1 MKSIIIAL
9 SILMGLTSD
18 LGKVYDY
25 DKAWSEVE
33 KYINEGLP
41 KSALEKVEEIHKM
54 ALADKNDPQLIKS
67 VIYLSRLTIQ
77 SDEKGIESSIEKL
90 ESVVKTANAPAKQI
104 TASYLAELYQRYFDN
119 YRWEISQRSELAG
132 DKSTDFRTWSTQQF
146 LTTIETWYLLSLEDK
161 KAVDV
166 SVENFKLVLNKYD
179 REAISFRPTIY
190 EVLADRAFTFF
201 NNYDSSSNENS
212 QSFQV
217 SEFWYFED
225 IEVFSKKEI
234 ITTDKSSATYKM
246 LRLYQDI
253 LRTQIENK
261 NKLAAADYDLKR
273 LEYVFGQSTL
283 ENKEDLYK
291 KSLENL
297 AEKNLDID
305 FYTEIIERI
314 ASQLRSKTDDSLS
327 NVKTIALCEAAIKK
341 YPNSVGAAKCQNIIN
356 DIKKPSIQLFAEQV
370 YPSKNHIL
378 LAIDYNNVSNA
389 ILETVKLEKDFFDFN
404 QRRNQDE
411 IVNYLKNAKKVT
423 TQKQVLK
430 SSPSFKTQ
438 RMELSHTNLP
448 YGTYATI
455 VRSTDKSNEVFQYV
469 VFHISD
475 LAYTSYMANEK
486 RTIIVGDRKSGKA
499 VKGANVTL
507 YYQQYNPASRKNENI
522 KSEKYTTDDHGKV
535 VVNGLVDK
543 NTKVV
548 IEYKKDIL
556 DLNQYHYNYNRYTPE
571 PYKFAEIFT
580 DRAIYRP
587 GQTVFFKAILL
598 ENDENHV
605 PSILANKNVNIT
617 FKDANY
623 QEISKLSVKSNEF
636 GSVNGSF
643 TIPLGKLNGNFTIEV
658 GSNIGINGQKS
669 IQVEEYKRPTFEV
682 KNDVITGEY
691 KVNDNIKVTGTALT
705 LAGTNVDGAIVKYKV
720 VRSARFPGWGW
731 YWRMPYQSAEFIVA
745 EGETTTDGE
754 GKYAFE
760 FQAIPD
766 LKIGKKDQPVFHYNI
781 QVDVVDQRGETRS
794 TSASASVGYTAFS
807 LSSNVQKEIDLADIK
822 PLKVTATSTNGQ
834 TIQTKGNIKISQL
847 QEPKTVQISKYW
859 DGKVDI
865 PLPRS
870 ISDKYF
876 PQYPVLADRDFT
888 SWTVA
893 KQVFSGEFNTN
904 DSIQIKSALK
914 AGVYKV
920 ELEATDKYG
929 EKVSS
934 ENYMVVTD
942 FGKGAFPKSDFLFT
956 KANHKVLEPGANFD
970 LTFGTNE
977 KSLTVHTIIEKDG
990 RILFEKSQEINK
1002 KGTIT
1007 LPIIENH
1014 RGGINVKTTYI
1025 IQNRT
1030 FQNDYHIDVPW
1041 SNKQLQIT
1049 YETFRDKTLPG
1060 AKEEYRIKIK
1070 GLKQDKVAAEMV
1082 AAMYDASL
1090 DQFVNNSWRTEFY
1103 PSSYAQINVEVPG
1116 FNLVQG
1122 QYYYYGNDNVV
1133 SVKQLL
1139 FPSLLPLIDNYGYYG
1154 GGRGEVMMRSSR
1166 SESKYA
1172 LPTKN
1177 VNDVAASAS
1186 DSGILLDE
1194 VAVKQYKVPLIEMDN
1209 QVITN
1214 DKKPVVDISPRK
1226 NLKETVFFFPE
1237 LKTDAEGNII
1247 LAFTI
1252 NEALTKWKLMSFAHT
1267 KDLMTGYDERF
1278 VQTQKNL
1285 MVFPNAPRFVRD
1297 GDVISLSA
1305 KVSNLSETSLT
1316 GQARLQLF
1324 DAITMTDITNE
1335 LVKSESNV
1343 NFDIEKGR
1351 SQGLSWELIIPNTK
1365 YQAITYR
1372 ITAQAGDH
1380 TDGEENTIPVMTN
1393 SMLVTESMPMWIK
1406 GKDTK
1411 TFTFNAF
1418 KNNVSP
1424 TKKDFRFTV
1433 EYTSNPVWY
1442 AIQALPYMNNTNN
1455 FSTQVVVDNFYANA
1469 LASKIA
1475 NAHPKIKAIFD
1486 QWRTK
1491 DKDALLSNLSKNE
1504 ELKSALL
1511 EETPWV
1517 RQALSEAEQKR
1528 NIAILFDLNKL
1539 ADEKATVIQKLK
1551 ERQLTNGGFSWLT
1564 GGRDDVYTTQN
1575 VLENIG
1581 HLYHLGALEINDPE
1595 LTTLTSNALR
1605 YMDDELVIRYTKL
1618 QEYIK
1623 RYGGNINDDHLDEL
1637 SVHYLY
1643 VKTFFKHVNATP
1655 TSKEA
1660 RDYYY
1665 GQAKKY
1671 WLKRGLYTQAMIG
1684 LILHR
1689 NNDNTA
1695 KSIVKSLREK
1705 SFSNDELG
1713 MYWNE
1718 GNGFYWHQLP
1728 IERHALMIELFSE
1741 VELKKDEAD
1750 KMKIWL
1756 LKNKQTNHWK
1766 TSKST
1771 SAAIYALLLQGETG
1785 DISQWVTESVQPVIT
1800 VGKEVLNTDA
1810 RNTEAGT
1817 GYIKKTYRADN
1828 FSKDLA
1834 TIKIK
1839 NDNTSVAWGAAY
1851 YQYFEQLDK
1860 IKTFADTP
1868 LKINKKLY
1876 KVVASGK
1883 GDELVE
1889 IKENTNLKPGD
1900 KLKVRIELVV
1910 DRQMEYVH
1918 MKDMRASGLEP
1929 TNVISEY
1936 KYQGQLGYYETT
1948 KDLAT
1953 HFYFSY
1959 LPKGTFVFEYPLTV
1973 VHKGDFSGGIT
1984 SIECMYAPEFSSHS
1998 EGIRVKVK

>member
-18 LGKVYDY
+18 LGQAYDY
-25 DKAWSEVE
+25 DKAWLEVE

-54 ALADKNDPQLIKS
+54 ALNDKNDPQIVKS
-67 VIYLSRLTIQ
+67 VVYLTRLTIQ
-77 SDEKGIESSIEKL
+77 SDEKGIEASIEKL
-90 ESVVKTANAPAKQI
+90 ESVVKSANAPTKQI

-119 YRWEISQRSELAG
+119 YRWEISQRSELTG
-132 DKSTDFRTWSTQQF
+132 EKSIDFRTWSTQQF
-146 LTTIETWYLLSLEDK
+146 LTTIESWYLFSLEDK
-161 KAVDV
+161 KAVNV
-166 SVENFKLVLNKYD
+166 PVESFKIVINKYD
-179 REAISFRPTIY
+179 AEAVIFRPTIY

-201 NNYDSSSNENS
+201 NNYDSYSNENS

-217 SEFWYFED
+217 SESWYFED
-225 IEVFSKKEI
+225 AETFSKKDI
-234 ITTDKSSATYKM
+234 ITTDISSAKYKM

-253 LRTQIENK
+253 LSTQIENK
-261 NKLAAADYDLKR
+261 NKLAAADHDLKR
-273 LEYVFGQSTL
+273 LEYVYSQSTL
-283 ENKEDLYK
+283 EKKQELYK

-297 AEKNLDID
+297 AEENVDID
-305 FYTEIIERI
+305 FYTEII
-314 ASQLRSKTDDSLS
+314 AVLANQMRSETEDSLS
-327 NVKTIALCEAAIKK
+327 NVKTISLCETAIKK
-341 YPNSVGAAKCQNIIN
+341 YPNSTGAAKCQNIIN
-356 DIKKPSIQLFAEQV
+356 DIKKPSLQIFAEQV
-370 YPSKNHIL
+370 YPTKNHIL
-378 LAIDYNNVSNA
+378 LAIDYNNVSNVT
-389 ILETVKLEKDFFDFN
+389 LETVKLDKDFFNFN

-423 TQKQVLK
+423 TQKHVLK
-430 SSPSFKTQ
+430 PSPSLKSQ
-438 RMELSHTNLP
+438 RMELSHNNLP
-448 YGTYATI
+448 YGSYAAI
-455 VRSTDKSNEVFQYV
+455 VRSTDKNKEVFQYV
-469 VFHISD
+469 VFHVSD
-475 LAYTSYMANEK
+475 LAYTSYMSNEA
-486 RTIIVGDRKSGKA
+486 RTFIVSDRISGKA

-507 YYQQYNPASRKNENI
+507 YYQQYNPSSRKNENI
-522 KSEKYTTDDHGKV
+522 KSEKYTTDNNGKV
-535 VVNGLVDK
+535 KVNGLTDK

-598 ENDENHV
+598 ENDQNQV
-605 PSILANKNVNIT
+605 PSILPNKNVDVN

-623 QEISKLSVKSNEF
+623 QEISNLSLKSNEF

-669 IQVEEYKRPTFEV
+669 IQIEEYKRPTFEV
-682 KNDVITGEY
+682 KADAITGEY
-691 KVNDNIKVTGTALT
+691 KVNDNIKVTGSALT

-745 EGETTTDGE
+745 EGDTTTDGE
-754 GKYAFE
+754 GKYTFE

-766 LKIGKKDQPVFHYNI
+766 LKIAKKDQPVFNYNI

-794 TSASASVGYTAFS
+794 TSATASVGYTAFS
-807 LSSNVQKEIDLADIK
+807 LSSNVQKDIDLADIK

-834 TIQTKGNIKISQL
+834 TIQSKGNVKISQL

-865 PLPRS
+865 PLLRS
-870 ISDKYF
+870 ISDKHF

-888 SWTVA
+888 SWPVS

-914 AGVYKV
+914 AGVYKIK
-920 ELEATDKYG
+920 LEATDKYG

-942 FGKGAFPKSDFLFT
+942 FGKGVFPKSDFLFT
-956 KANHKVLEPGANFD
+956 KVNNKVLEPGASFD

-990 RILFEKSQEINK
+990 RILLEKSQEVNK

-1007 LPIIENH
+1007 LPITENH

-1090 DQFVNNSWRTEFY
+1090 DQFIANSWRTDFY
-1103 PSSYAQINVEVPG
+1103 PNSYAQLNIEVPG
-1116 FNLVQG
+1116 FNLIQG
-1122 QYYYYGNDNVV
+1122 QYYYYGNDNMV

-1139 FPSLLPLIDNYGYYG
+1139 YPSLFPLIDNYGYYG
-1154 GGRGEVMMRSSR
+1154 GGRGEVMMRSSM
-1166 SESKYA
+1166 SEGMPA
-1172 LPTKN
+1172 P
-1177 VNDVAASAS
+1177 AAMM
-1186 DSGILLDE
+1186 DE
-1194 VAVKQYKVPLIEMDN
+1194 VASKQAVDAEAGNVLTKDN
-1209 QVITN
+1209 TTQGDTKITSN
-1214 DKKPVVDISPRK
+1214 EQPILVRK

-1297 GDVISLSA
+1297 GDVISFSA
-1305 KVSNLSETSLT
+1305 KVSNLSETSLK

-1335 LVKSESNV
+1335 VVKSGSNV
-1343 NFDIEKGR
+1343 SFDIEKGR
-1351 SQGLSWELIIPNTK
+1351 TQGLAWDLVIPNTK

-1380 TDGEENTIPVMTN
+1380 TDGEENTIPVVTN

-1406 GKDTK
+1406 GKETK
-1411 TFTFNAF
+1411 SFTFNAF

-1442 AIQALPYMNNTNN
+1442 AIQALPYMNTTNN
-1455 FSTQVVVDNFYANA
+1455 FSTQAVVDKFYANA

-1475 NAHPKIKAIFD
+1475 NSHPKIKAVFD
-1486 QWRTK
+1486 QWSSR

-1539 ADEKATVIQKLK
+1539 AGEKANVIQKLK

-1595 LTTLTSNALR
+1595 LTTLTANALR

-1655 TSKEA
+1655 ASKEA
-1660 RDYYY
+1660 REYYY

-1689 NNDNTA
+1689 NDDNTA

-1800 VGKEVLNTDA
+1800 VGKEVINTDA

-1817 GYIKKTYRADN
+1817 GYIKKTYIADN
-1828 FSKDLA
+1828 FNKDLA

-1889 IKENTNLKPGD
+1889 VKENTNLKPGD

-1910 DRQMEYVH
+1910 DRQMEYVQ
-1918 MKDMRASGLEP
+1918 MKDMRSSGLEP

-1936 KYQGQLGYYETT
+1936 KYQSQLGYYETT

>member
-1 MKSIIIAL
+1 
-9 SILMGLTSD
+9 MGLTSN
-18 LGKVYDY
+18 LEKPYDY
-25 DKAWSEVE
+25 DKAWLQVE

-41 KSALEKVEEIHKM
+41 KSALEKVEEIQKI
-54 ALADKNDPQLIKS
+54 AIGEKNDPQLVKS
-67 VIYLSRLTIQ
+67 VIYLTRLTIQ
-77 SDEKGIESSIEKL
+77 SDEKGIESSIDKL
-90 ESVVKTANAPAKQI
+90 ESIVRSAETPVKQI

-119 YRWEISQRSELAG
+119 YRWEISQRSELTG
-132 DKSTDFRTWSTQQF
+132 DKSADFRTWSTQQF
-146 LTTIETWYLLSLEDK
+146 LSTIESWYLFSLEDK
-161 KAVDV
+161 KAINVP
-166 SVENFKLVLNKYD
+166 VENFKLVLNKYD
-179 REAISFRPTIY
+179 AEAINFRPTIY

-201 NNYDSSSNENS
+201 NNYDSYSNENS

-217 SEFWYFED
+217 SESWYFDDAET
-225 IEVFSKKEI
+225 FSKKEI
-234 ITTDKSSATYKM
+234 ITTDKFSAKYKM

-273 LEYVFGQSTL
+273 LEYVYSQSTL
-283 ENKEDLYK
+283 DNKQELYK
-291 KSLENL
+291 KSLANL
-297 AEKNLDID
+297 AEKNADID
-305 FYTEIIERI
+305 FYTEII
-314 ASQLRSKTDDSLS
+314 AVFAYHQRSETEDSLS
-327 NVKTIALCEAAIKK
+327 NVKTIALCETAIKK

-356 DIKKPSIQLFAEQV
+356 EIKKPTIQLFAEQV
-370 YPSKNHIL
+370 YPTKNHIL
-378 LAIDYNNVSNA
+378 FAIDYNNVSKVT
-389 ILETVKLEKDFFDFN
+389 LETVKLNKDFFDFN

-411 IVNYLKNAKKVT
+411 IVNYLKKAKKVT
-423 TQKQVLK
+423 TQKNALK
-430 SSPSFKTQ
+430 PSALFKTQ
-438 RMELSHTNLP
+438 RMELSHVNLP
-448 YGTYATI
+448 FGQYAAI
-455 VRSTDKSNEVFQYV
+455 VKSTDKGNEVFQYV
-469 VFHISD
+469 VFHVSD
-475 LAYTSYMANEK
+475 LAYTSYMSNEK
-486 RTIIVGDRKSGKA
+486 RTIIVVDRTSGKA
-499 VKGANVTL
+499 LKGANVTL

-522 KSEKYTTDDHGKV
+522 KSEKYTTDATGKV
-535 VVNGLVDK
+535 FVKGITDK

-556 DLNQYHYNYNRYTPE
+556 DLNQYHYNYKRYAPE

-587 GQTVFFKAILL
+587 GQTVYFKAILL
-598 ENDENHV
+598 ENDENQV
-605 PSILANKNVNIT
+605 PSILANKNVEVI

-623 QEISKLSVKSNEF
+623 QEISKLSLKSNEF

-643 TIPLGKLNGNFTIEV
+643 TIPLGKLNGNFTLEV
-658 GSNIGINGQKS
+658 ASNLGLNGQKS
-669 IQVEEYKRPTFEV
+669 IQIEEYKRPTFEV
-682 KNDVITGEY
+682 KNDAIIGEY
-691 KVNDNIKVTGTALT
+691 KVNDQIKVTGTALT

-720 VRSARFPGWGW
+720 VRSARFPSWGW
-731 YWRMPYQSAEFIVA
+731 YWRMPYQSAEFIVT

-766 LKIGKKDQPVFHYNI
+766 LKIAKKDQPVFNYNI

-794 TSASASVGYTAFS
+794 SSATASVGYAAFS

-834 TIQTKGNIKISQL
+834 TIETKGILKISQL
-847 QEPKTVQISKYW
+847 QEPKAVQIMKYW

-870 ISDKYF
+870 ISDKHF
-876 PQYPVLADRDFT
+876 PQYPLLADRDFT
-888 SWTVA
+888 SWPVA

-904 DSIQIKSALK
+904 DSILIKSELN

-920 ELEATDKYG
+920 ELEAIDKYG

-942 FGKGAFPKSDFLFT
+942 FAKGAFPKSDFLFT
-956 KANHKVLEPGANFD
+956 KVNNKILEPGASFD

-990 RILFEKSQEINK
+990 RILLEKSLEINK
-1002 KGTIT
+1002 KGAIS
-1007 LPIIENH
+1007 LPITENY
-1014 RGGINVKTTYI
+1014 RGGVHVKTTYV

-1049 YETFRDKTLPG
+1049 FETFRDKTLPG

-1090 DQFVNNSWRTEFY
+1090 DQYINNSWRTDFY
-1103 PSSYAQINVEVPG
+1103 PNSYAQLNLEVPG

-1122 QYYYYGNDNVV
+1122 QYYYYGNDNMVN
-1133 SVKQLL
+1133 VKHLL
-1139 FPSLLPLIDNYGYYG
+1139 YPSLFPLIDNYGYYG
-1154 GGRGEVMMRSSR
+1154 GGRGEIMMRSSK
-1166 SESKYA
+1166 SESTTAYA
-1172 LPTKN
+1172 PMMDGMASNQAVDSEEENAQAKNQTTQGDTKIIP
-1177 VNDVAASAS
+1177 A
-1186 DSGILLDE
+1186 E
-1194 VAVKQYKVPLIEMDN
+1194 QPPL
-1209 QVITN
+1209 V
-1214 DKKPVVDISPRK
+1214 RK

-1247 LAFTI
+1247 LSFTI

-1297 GDVISLSA
+1297 GDVISISA
-1305 KVSNLSETSLT
+1305 KVSNLSESLLT

-1324 DAITMTDITNE
+1324 DAITMTDITKE
-1335 LVKSESNV
+1335 LVKSGSNIS
-1343 NFDIEKGR
+1343 FDIEKSR
-1351 SQGLSWELIIPNTK
+1351 SQGLSWEIIIPNTK

-1380 TDGEENTIPVMTN
+1380 TDGEENTIPVVTN

-1418 KNNVSP
+1418 KNNLSS

-1442 AIQALPYMNNTNN
+1442 AIQALPYMNSTNSI
-1455 FSTQVVVDNFYANA
+1455 STQAVVDKLYANA

-1475 NAHPKIKAIFD
+1475 NAHPKIKAVFD
-1486 QWRTK
+1486 QWNSK
-1491 DKDALLSNLSKNE
+1491 EKNALLSNLSKNE

-1539 ADEKATVIQKLK
+1539 ADEKTAVIEKLK
-1551 ERQLTNGGFSWLT
+1551 ERQLTNGGFPWFT

-1575 VLENIG
+1575 ILENIG
-1581 HLYHLGALEINDPE
+1581 HLYHLGALEIKDP
-1595 LTTLTSNALR
+1595 TLTAMTANALR
-1605 YMDDELVIRYTKL
+1605 YMDDELVIKYTKL
-1618 QEYIK
+1618 QENIK
-1623 RYGGNINDDHLDEL
+1623 RYGGNINDDHLDDL

-1643 VKTFFKHVNATP
+1643 IKTFFKHVNATP
-1655 TSKEA
+1655 ASKEA
-1660 RDYYY
+1660 RAYYY

-1689 NNDNTA
+1689 NEDNTA

-1785 DISQWVTESVQPVIT
+1785 NISQWVTESVQPVIT
-1800 VGKEVLNTDA
+1800 VGKEVLDTDV

-1817 GYIKKTYRADN
+1817 GYIKKTYVADN
-1828 FSKDLA
+1828 FNKDMA

-1889 IKENTNLKPGD
+1889 VKENTNLKPGD
-1900 KLKVRIELVV
+1900 KLKVRIELIV

-1984 SIECMYAPEFSSHS
+1984 SIESMYAPEFSSHS
-1998 EGIRVKVK
+1998 EGIRVKVR

>member
-18 LGKVYDY
+18 LGQAYDY
-25 DKAWSEVE
+25 EKAWLEVE
-33 KYINEGLP
+33 KNINEGLP

-54 ALADKNDPQLIKS
+54 ALSDKNDPQLVKS
-67 VIYLSRLTIQ
+67 VVYLTRLTIQ
-77 SDEKGIESSIEKL
+77 SDEKGIEASIEKL
-90 ESVVKTANAPAKQI
+90 ESVVKSANAPTKQI

-119 YRWEISQRSELAG
+119 YRWEISQRSELTG
-132 DKSTDFRTWSTQQF
+132 EKSADFRTWSTQQF
-146 LTTIETWYLLSLEDK
+146 LTTIESWYLFSLEDK

-166 SVENFKLVLNKYD
+166 PVETFKIVLNKYD
-179 REAISFRPTIY
+179 AEAITFRPTVY

-201 NNYDSSSNENS
+201 NNYDSYSNENS

-217 SEFWYFED
+217 SDSWYFADAES
-225 IEVFSKKEI
+225 FTKKDI
-234 ITTDKSSATYKM
+234 ITTDKSSAKYKM

-253 LRTQIENK
+253 LSTQIENK

-273 LEYVFGQSTL
+273 LEYVNSQSTL
-283 ENKEDLYK
+283 ENKQGLYK

-297 AEKNLDID
+297 AEKNDDID
-305 FYTEIIERI
+305 FYTEIV
-314 ASQLRSKTDDSLS
+314 AVLANQLRGEIEDSLS

-341 YPNSVGAAKCQNIIN
+341 YPNSIGAAKCQNIIN
-356 DIKKPSIQLFAEQV
+356 EIKKPYLQIFAEQV
-370 YPSKNHIL
+370 YPSKNQIL
-378 LAIDYNNVSNA
+378 LAIDYNNVSNVT
-389 ILETVKLEKDFFDFN
+389 LETVKLDKDFFDFN

-411 IVNYLKNAKKVT
+411 IVNYLKNAKKAT

-430 SSPSFKTQ
+430 PSPSLKSQ
-438 RMELSHTNLP
+438 RMELNQSNLP
-448 YGTYATI
+448 YGSYAAI
-455 VRSTDKSNEVFQYV
+455 VRSTDKNKEVFQYV

-475 LAYTSYMANEK
+475 LAYTSFMANEN
-486 RTIIVGDRKSGKA
+486 RTIIVSDRTSGKA
-499 VKGANVTL
+499 IKGANVTL
-507 YYQQYNPASRKNENI
+507 YYQQYNPASRINENI
-522 KSEKYTTDDHGKV
+522 KSEKYTTDRDGKV
-535 VVNGLVDK
+535 KVNGLVDK

-598 ENDENHV
+598 ENDENQV
-605 PSILANKNVNIT
+605 PSILSNKNVEVN

-623 QEISKLSVKSNEF
+623 QEISSLSLKSNEF

-658 GSNIGINGQKS
+658 GSNIGINGQKN

-682 KNDVITGEY
+682 KTNAITGEY
-691 KVNDNIKVTGTALT
+691 KVNDQIKVTGSALT

-731 YWRMPYQSAEFIVA
+731 YWRMPYQSTEFIVA

-754 GKYAFE
+754 GKYTFE

-766 LKIGKKDQPVFHYNI
+766 LKIAKKDQPVFNYNI
-781 QVDVVDQRGETRS
+781 QIDVVDQRGEIRS

-807 LSSNVQKEIDLADIK
+807 LSSNVQKEIDLTDIK
-822 PLKVTATSTNGQ
+822 PIKVTATSTNGQ
-834 TIQTKGNIKISQL
+834 SIQTKGNVKISQL
-847 QEPKTVQISKYW
+847 QEPKAVQISKYW
-859 DGKVDI
+859 NGKVDI

-870 ISDKYF
+870 ISDTHF
-876 PQYPVLADRDFT
+876 PQYPRLAERDFT
-888 SWTVA
+888 SWAVA
-893 KQVFSGEFNTN
+893 KEVLSGAFDTN
-904 DSIQIKSALK
+904 DSIQIKSILK
-914 AGVYKV
+914 AGVYKI

-929 EKVSS
+929 EKVRS
-934 ENYMVVTD
+934 ENFMVVTD
-942 FGKGAFPKSDFLFT
+942 FGKGNFPKSEFLFT
-956 KANHKVLEPGANFD
+956 KVKNQVLEAGASFD
-970 LTFGTNE
+970 LSFGTNE
-977 KSLTVHTIIEKDG
+977 KALTVHTIIEKDG
-990 RILFEKSQEINK
+990 RILLDKSQEINK
-1002 KGTIT
+1002 KGTIS
-1007 LPIIENH
+1007 LPITENH

-1090 DQFVNNSWRTEFY
+1090 DQFVTNSWRTDFY
-1103 PSSYAQINVEVPG
+1103 PSSYAQLNIEVPG

-1122 QYYYYGNDNVV
+1122 QYYSYGNGNMVNV
-1133 SVKQLL
+1133 KYLL
-1139 FPSLLPLIDNYGYYG
+1139 YPSLFPLIDNYGYYG

-1166 SESKYA
+1166 S

-1177 VNDVAASAS
+1177 INDIAATSAPS
-1186 DSGILLDE
+1186 SGILLDE
-1194 VAVKQYKVPLIEMDN
+1194 VEVKQYKVPLIEMDN
-1209 QVITN
+1209 QAKTEV
-1214 DKKPVVDISPRK
+1214 KKTTTSEISPRK
-1226 NLKETVFFFPE
+1226 NLKETVFFYPE

-1252 NEALTKWKLMSFAHT
+1252 NEALTKWKLMSFVHT

-1305 KVSNLSETSLT
+1305 KVSNLSETSLA

-1324 DAITMTDITNE
+1324 DAITMADITNE
-1335 LVKSESNV
+1335 LVKSGSNV
-1343 NFDIEKGR
+1343 SFDIEKGR
-1351 SQGLSWELIIPNTK
+1351 SQGLMWDLVIPNTK

-1380 TDGEENTIPVMTN
+1380 TDGEENTIPVVTN

-1406 GKDTK
+1406 GKETK
-1411 TFTFNAF
+1411 SFTFNAF

-1475 NAHPKIKAIFD
+1475 NTHPKIKAVFD
-1486 QWRTK
+1486 QWSST
-1491 DKDALLSNLSKNE
+1491 DKNALLSNLSKNE

-1581 HLYHLGALEINDPE
+1581 HLYHLGALEINDSE
-1595 LTTLTSNALR
+1595 LTSLTTNALR

-1618 QEYIK
+1618 KENIK
-1623 RYGGNINDDHLDEL
+1623 RYGGNINDDHLDDL
-1637 SVHYLY
+1637 SVHYMY

-1655 TSKEA
+1655 ASKEA
-1660 RDYYY
+1660 REYYY

-1671 WLKRGLYTQAMIG
+1671 WLGRGLYTQAMIG

-1689 NNDNTA
+1689 NDDNTA

-1728 IERHALMIELFSE
+1728 IERHAIMIELFSE

-1785 DISQWVTESVQPVIT
+1785 DISQWVTESVQPMIT
-1800 VGKEVLNTDA
+1800 VGKEVLKTDS

-1817 GYIKKTYRADN
+1817 GYIKKTYLADN
-1828 FSKDLA
+1828 FSKDMA

-1889 IKENTNLKPGD
+1889 VKENTNLKPGD

>member
-18 LGKVYDY
+18 LGQVYDY

-90 ESVVKTANAPAKQI
+90 ESVVKSANAPAKQI

-132 DKSTDFRTWSTQQF
+132 EKSADFRTWSTQQF
-146 LTTIETWYLLSLEDK
+146 LTTIETWYLYSLEDK
-161 KAVDV
+161 KAVNVPVD
-166 SVENFKLVLNKYD
+166 NFKLILNKYD
-179 REAISFRPTIY
+179 DEAINFRPTIY

-201 NNYDSSSNENS
+201 NNYDNYSSENS

-217 SEFWYFED
+217 SESWYFED
-225 IEVFSKKEI
+225 AETFSKKDI
-234 ITTDKSSATYKM
+234 ITRDKSSAKYKM

-253 LRTQIENK
+253 LLTQIENK

-273 LEYVFGQSTL
+273 LEYANSQSTL
-283 ENKEDLYK
+283 ENKRNLYK

-297 AEKNLDID
+297 AEKNVSID

-314 ASQLRSKTDDSLS
+314 ASQLRSETDDSLA

-356 DIKKPSIQLFAEQV
+356 DIKKSSIQLFAEQV
-370 YPSKNHIL
+370 YPSKKHIL

-389 ILETVKLEKDFFDFN
+389 ILETVKLDKNFFDFN

-430 SSPSFKTQ
+430 PSPSLKSQ
-438 RMELSHTNLP
+438 RMELSHGNLP
-448 YGTYATI
+448 YGTYAVI
-455 VRSTDKSNEVFQYV
+455 VRSTDKGNEVFQYV

-475 LAYTSYMANEK
+475 LAYTSYSANEK
-486 RTIIVGDRKSGKA
+486 RTIIVGDRISGKA

-587 GQTVFFKAILL
+587 GQTVYFKAILL
-598 ENDENHV
+598 ENDEKQV
-605 PSILANKNVNIT
+605 PSILANKNVEVN

-623 QEISKLSVKSNEF
+623 QEISKLSLKSNEF
-636 GSVNGSF
+636 GSINGSF

-682 KNDVITGEY
+682 KNDAITGEY
-691 KVNDNIKVTGTALT
+691 KVNDQIKVTGTALT

-720 VRSARFPGWGW
+720 VRSARFPSWGW

-754 GKYAFE
+754 GKYGFE

-766 LKIGKKDQPVFHYNI
+766 LKIAKKDQPVFYYNI

-794 TSASASVGYTAFS
+794 TSASASVSYTAFS

-834 TIQTKGNIKISQL
+834 TIQTKGSVKISQL
-847 QEPKTVQISKYW
+847 QEPKAVQISKYW

-870 ISDKYF
+870 ISDKHF
-876 PQYPVLADRDFT
+876 PQYPVLAERDFT
-888 SWTVA
+888 SWPVA
-893 KQVFSGEFNTN
+893 KQVFSSEFNTN

-914 AGVYKV
+914 AGVYKI

-934 ENYMVVTD
+934 ENYMVITD
-942 FGKGAFPKSDFLFT
+942 FGKGVFPKSDFLFT
-956 KANHKVLEPGANFD
+956 KVNNKVLEPGANLD
-970 LTFGTNE
+970 LAFGTNE
-977 KSLTVHTIIEKDG
+977 KSITVFTIIEKDG
-990 RILFEKSQEINK
+990 RILLEKSQDINK
-1002 KGTIT
+1002 KGTIS
-1007 LPIIENH
+1007 LPITENY
-1014 RGGINVKTTYI
+1014 RGGVNVKTTYI

-1030 FQNDYHIDVPW
+1030 YQNDYHIDVPW

-1060 AKEEYRIKIK
+1060 AKEEYRIKIN

-1090 DQFVNNSWRTEFY
+1090 DQFVTNSWRTEFY
-1103 PSSYAQINVEVPG
+1103 PNSYAQINIEVPG

-1122 QYYYYGNDNVV
+1122 QYYSYGNDNMVN
-1133 SVKQLL
+1133 VKFLL
-1139 FPSLLPLIDNYGYYG
+1139 FPSLFPLIDNYGYYG
-1154 GGRGEVMMRSSR
+1154 GGRGEVMMRSSM
-1166 SESKYA
+1166 SEDMSA
-1172 LPTKN
+1172 P
-1177 VNDVAASAS
+1177 ASMMK
-1186 DSGILLDE
+1186 LEE
-1194 VAVKQYKVPLIEMDN
+1194 VKEYKVPLIEMDN
-1209 QVITN
+1209 QVKTVE
-1214 DKKPVVDISPRK
+1214 KKPVADISPRK

-1237 LKTDAEGNII
+1237 LKTDAEGNVI

-1297 GDVISLSA
+1297 GDVISFSA
-1305 KVSNLSETSLT
+1305 KVSNLSETSLA

-1335 LVKSESNV
+1335 LVKSGSNV

-1351 SQGLSWELIIPNTK
+1351 SQGLSWDIVIPNTK

-1380 TDGEENTIPVMTN
+1380 TDGEENTIPVVTN

-1418 KNNVSP
+1418 KNNLSP

-1442 AIQALPYMNNTNN
+1442 AIQALPYMNTTNN
-1455 FSTQVVVDNFYANA
+1455 ISTQAVVDKFYANA

-1475 NAHPKIKAIFD
+1475 NAHPKIKAVFD
-1486 QWRTK
+1486 HWSSR

-1581 HLYHLGALEINDPE
+1581 HLYHLGALEINDAV
-1595 LTTLTSNALR
+1595 LTDLTANALR

-1623 RYGGNINDDHLDEL
+1623 RYGGNINDDHLDDL

-1655 TSKEA
+1655 ASKEA

-1671 WLKRGLYTQAMIG
+1671 WLKRGLYSQAMIG

-1689 NNDNTA
+1689 NDDNTA

-1785 DISQWVTESVQPVIT
+1785 DISQWVTESVQPVIS
-1800 VGKEVLNTDA
+1800 VGKEVLNIDT

-1817 GYIKKTYRADN
+1817 GYIKKTYVADN
-1828 FSKDLA
+1828 FNKDMS

-1889 IKENTNLKPGD
+1889 VTENTNLKPGD
-1900 KLKVRIELVV
+1900 KLKVRIELIV

-1929 TNVISEY
+1929 SNVISEY

>member
-18 LGKVYDY
+18 LGQAYDY
-25 DKAWSEVE
+25 DKAWLEVE
-33 KYINEGLP
+33 KFINEGLP

-54 ALADKNDPQLIKS
+54 ALTDKNDPQIIKS

-77 SDEKGIESSIEKL
+77 SDEKGIESSVEKL
-90 ESVVKTANAPAKQI
+90 ELVVKTANAPAKQI

-119 YRWEISQRSELAG
+119 YRWEISQRSELTG
-132 DKSTDFRTWSTQQF
+132 EKSVDFRTWSTQQF

-166 SVENFKLVLNKYD
+166 PVENFKLVLNKYD

-201 NNYDSSSNENS
+201 NNYDNYSNENS

-225 IEVFSKKEI
+225 IEVFSKKDI
-234 ITTDKSSATYKM
+234 ITTDKSSAKYKM

-253 LRTQIENK
+253 LSTQIENK

-273 LEYVFGQSTL
+273 LEYVYSQSTL
-283 ENKEDLYK
+283 ENKQQLFT

-370 YPSKNHIL
+370 YPSKKHIL

-389 ILETVKLEKDFFDFN
+389 ILETVKLDKDFFDFN

-423 TQKQVLK
+423 TQKHVLK
-430 SSPSFKTQ
+430 PSPSLKSQ
-438 RMELSHTNLP
+438 RIELSLTNLP
-448 YGTYATI
+448 YGTYAAI
-455 VRSTDKSNEVFQYV
+455 VRSTDKNKEVFQYV

-475 LAYTSYMANEK
+475 LAYTSYMSNEA
-486 RTIIVGDRKSGKA
+486 RTFIVSNRTSGKA
-499 VKGANVTL
+499 IKGANVTL
-507 YYQQYNPASRKNENI
+507 YYQQYNPSSRKNENI
-522 KSEKYTTDDHGKV
+522 KSEKYTTDSDGKV
-535 VVNGLVDK
+535 KVNGLTDK

-598 ENDENHV
+598 ENDQNQV
-605 PSILANKNVNIT
+605 PSILANKNVDIT

-623 QEISKLSVKSNEF
+623 QEISKLSLKSNEF

-682 KNDVITGEY
+682 KNDFITGEY

-705 LAGTNVDGAIVKYKV
+705 LAGTNVDGAIVKYKII
-720 VRSARFPGWGW
+720 RSARFPGWGW
-731 YWRMPYQSAEFIVA
+731 YWRMPYQSAEFIVV

-766 LKIGKKDQPVFHYNI
+766 LKIAKKDQPVFHYNI

-834 TIQTKGNIKISQL
+834 TIQTKGNVKISKL
-847 QEPKTVQISKYW
+847 QEPKLVQISKYW

-870 ISDKYF
+870 ISDKHF

-888 SWTVA
+888 SWLVA

-904 DSIQIKSALK
+904 DSIQIKSILK
-914 AGVYKV
+914 AGVYKI

-942 FGKGAFPKSDFLFT
+942 FGKNVFPKSDFLFT
-956 KANHKVLEPGANFD
+956 KVNNRVLEPGANFD

-977 KSLTVHTIIEKDG
+977 KALTVHTIVEKDG
-990 RILFEKSQEINK
+990 RILLEKSQEINK

-1007 LPIIENH
+1007 LPITENH
-1014 RGGINVKTTYI
+1014 RGGINIKTTYI

-1103 PSSYAQINVEVPG
+1103 PSSYAQVNLEVPG

-1122 QYYYYGNDNVV
+1122 QYYYYGNDNMVN
-1133 SVKQLL
+1133 VKHLL
-1139 FPSLLPLIDNYGYYG
+1139 YPSLFPLIDNYGYYG
-1154 GGRGEVMMRSSR
+1154 GGRGEVMMRSSK
-1166 SESKYA
+1166 SEGMPA
-1172 LPTKN
+1172 P
-1177 VNDVAASAS
+1177 AAMM
-1186 DSGILLDE
+1186 DE
-1194 VAVKQYKVPLIEMDN
+1194 VASKQAVDVEDGNVLIKDN
-1209 QVITN
+1209 TTQGDTKTTSNEQPILV
-1214 DKKPVVDISPRK
+1214 RK

-1267 KDLMTGYDERF
+1267 KDLMTGYDERY

-1316 GQARLQLF
+1316 GTARLQLY

-1335 LVKSESNV
+1335 LVKSESNMI
-1343 NFDIEKGR
+1343 FDIEKGR
-1351 SQGLSWELIIPNTK
+1351 SQGLSWDLVIPNTK

-1380 TDGEENTIPVMTN
+1380 TDGEENTIPVVTN

-1442 AIQALPYMNNTNN
+1442 AIQALPYMNTTNSV
-1455 FSTQVVVDNFYANA
+1455 STQSVVDRFYANA

-1475 NAHPKIKAIFD
+1475 NAHPKIKAVFD

-1539 ADEKATVIQKLK
+1539 VDEKATVIQKLK

-1595 LTTLTSNALR
+1595 LTNLTSNALR

-1623 RYGGNINDDHLDEL
+1623 RYGGNINDDHLDDL

-1665 GQAKKY
+1665 VQAKKY

-1689 NNDNTA
+1689 NDDNTA

-1771 SAAIYALLLQGETG
+1771 SAAIYALLLQGEIG

-1810 RNTEAGT
+1810 RNSEAGT
-1817 GYIKKTYRADN
+1817 GYIKKTYVADN

-1860 IKTFADTP
+1860 IKIFADTP

-1883 GDELVE
+1883 GDELLEV
-1889 IKENTNLKPGD
+1889 KENTNLKPGD

>member
-18 LGKVYDY
+18 LGQAYDY
-25 DKAWSEVE
+25 DKAWLEVE

-54 ALADKNDPQLIKS
+54 ALNDKNDPQIVKS
-67 VIYLSRLTIQ
+67 VVYLTRLTIQ
-77 SDEKGIESSIEKL
+77 SDEKGIEASIEKL
-90 ESVVKTANAPAKQI
+90 ESVVKSANAPTKQI

-119 YRWEISQRSELAG
+119 YRWEISQRSELTG
-132 DKSTDFRTWSTQQF
+132 EKSIDFRTWSTQQF
-146 LTTIETWYLLSLEDK
+146 LTTIESWYLFSLEDK
-161 KAVDV
+161 KAVNV
-166 SVENFKLVLNKYD
+166 PVESFKIVINKYD
-179 REAISFRPTIY
+179 AEAVIFRPTIY

-201 NNYDSSSNENS
+201 NNYDSYSNENS

-217 SEFWYFED
+217 SESWYFED
-225 IEVFSKKEI
+225 AETFSKKDI
-234 ITTDKSSATYKM
+234 ITTDISSAKYKM

-253 LRTQIENK
+253 LSTQIENK
-261 NKLAAADYDLKR
+261 NKLAAADHDLKR
-273 LEYVFGQSTL
+273 LEYVYSQSTL
-283 ENKEDLYK
+283 EKKQELYK

-297 AEKNLDID
+297 AEENVDID
-305 FYTEIIERI
+305 FYTEII
-314 ASQLRSKTDDSLS
+314 AVLANQMRSETEDSLS
-327 NVKTIALCEAAIKK
+327 NVKTISLCETAIKK
-341 YPNSVGAAKCQNIIN
+341 YPNSTGAAKCQNIIN
-356 DIKKPSIQLFAEQV
+356 DIKKPSLQIFAEQV
-370 YPSKNHIL
+370 YPTKNHIL
-378 LAIDYNNVSNA
+378 LAIDYNNVSNVT
-389 ILETVKLEKDFFDFN
+389 LETVKLDKDFFNFN

-423 TQKQVLK
+423 TQKHVLK
-430 SSPSFKTQ
+430 PSPSLKSQ

-448 YGTYATI
+448 YGSYAAI
-455 VRSTDKSNEVFQYV
+455 VRSTDKNKEVFQYV
-469 VFHISD
+469 VFHVSD
-475 LAYTSYMANEK
+475 LAYTSYMSNEA
-486 RTIIVGDRKSGKA
+486 RTFIVSDRISGKA

-507 YYQQYNPASRKNENI
+507 YYQQYNPSSRKNENI
-522 KSEKYTTDDHGKV
+522 KSEKYTTDNNGKV
-535 VVNGLVDK
+535 KVNGLTDK

-587 GQTVFFKAILL
+587 GQTVYFKAILL
-598 ENDENHV
+598 ENDQNQV
-605 PSILANKNVNIT
+605 PTILPNKNIEVN

-623 QEISKLSVKSNEF
+623 QEISSLSLKSNEF

-643 TIPLGKLNGNFTIEV
+643 TIPLGKLNGNFTLEV

-682 KNDVITGEY
+682 KADAITGEY
-691 KVNDNIKVTGTALT
+691 KVNDNIKVTGSALT

-754 GKYAFE
+754 GKYTFE

-766 LKIGKKDQPVFHYNI
+766 LKIAKKDQPVFNYNI

-794 TSASASVGYTAFS
+794 TSATASVGYTAFS

-834 TIQTKGNIKISQL
+834 TIQTKGNVKISQL

-865 PLPRS
+865 PLLRS
-870 ISDKYF
+870 ISDKHF

-888 SWTVA
+888 SWPVA

-914 AGVYKV
+914 AGVYKI

-942 FGKGAFPKSDFLFT
+942 FGKGVYPKSDFLFT
-956 KANHKVLEPGANFD
+956 KVNNKVLEPGASFD

-990 RILFEKSQEINK
+990 RILLEKSQEVNK

-1007 LPIIENH
+1007 LPITENH

-1090 DQFVNNSWRTEFY
+1090 DQFIANSWRTDFY
-1103 PSSYAQINVEVPG
+1103 PNSYAQLNIEVPG
-1116 FNLVQG
+1116 FNLIQG
-1122 QYYYYGNDNVV
+1122 QYYYYGNGNIV

-1139 FPSLLPLIDNYGYYG
+1139 YPSLFPLIDNYGYYG
-1154 GGRGEVMMRSSR
+1154 GGRGEVMMRSSM
-1166 SESKYA
+1166 SEGMPA
-1172 LPTKN
+1172 P
-1177 VNDVAASAS
+1177 AAMM
-1186 DSGILLDE
+1186 DE
-1194 VAVKQYKVPLIEMDN
+1194 VASKQAVDAEAANVLTKDN
-1209 QVITN
+1209 ITQGDTKITSN
-1214 DKKPVVDISPRK
+1214 EQPILVRK

-1237 LKTDAEGNII
+1237 VKTDAEGNII

-1297 GDVISLSA
+1297 GDVISFSA

-1335 LVKSESNV
+1335 LVKSGSNV
-1343 NFDIEKGR
+1343 SFDIEKGK
-1351 SQGLSWELIIPNTK
+1351 SQGLAWDLVIPNTK
-1365 YQAITYR
+1365 YQAVTYR

-1380 TDGEENTIPVMTN
+1380 TDGEENTIPVVTN

-1406 GKDTK
+1406 GKETK
-1411 TFTFNAF
+1411 SFTFNAF

-1442 AIQALPYMNNTNN
+1442 AIQALPYMNTTNN
-1455 FSTQVVVDNFYANA
+1455 FSTQAVVDKFYANA

-1475 NAHPKIKAIFD
+1475 NAHPKIKAVFD
-1486 QWRTK
+1486 QWSSR

-1539 ADEKATVIQKLK
+1539 ADEKANAIQKLK

-1595 LTTLTSNALR
+1595 LTTLTANALR

-1623 RYGGNINDDHLDEL
+1623 RYGGNINDDHLDDL

-1655 TSKEA
+1655 ASKEA
-1660 RDYYY
+1660 REYYY

-1684 LILHR
+1684 LILQR
-1689 NNDNTA
+1689 NDDKTA

-1771 SAAIYALLLQGETG
+1771 AAAIYALLLQGETG

-1800 VGKEVLNTDA
+1800 VGKDVINTDA

-1817 GYIKKTYRADN
+1817 GYIKKTYITDN
-1828 FSKDLA
+1828 FNKDLA

-1860 IKTFADTP
+1860 IKTFTDTP

-1889 IKENTNLKPGD
+1889 VKENTNLKPGD

-1959 LPKGTFVFEYPLTV
+1959 LPKGTFVFEYPLAV